1 MSYARILQ
9 SGGISDVSPAP
20 SSDRATAIRNV
31 LVHING
37 NRVTWEH
44 LGMHGAVWRVNAEH
58 AGTIFSYS
66 NDTTCCKN
74 GSGHVGET
82 DDRLTRAM
90 IKRVCLLESNTNIDD
105 VVGISVDGLP
115 SHEYTSNGVG
125 VSCFLTGAGRSLP
138 PLWPPPPPPFFAH
151 LMCSRYPE

>member
-9 SGGISDVSPAP
+9 SGGVSEVPP
-20 SSDRATAIRNV
+20 TQSSDRATAIRNV

-66 NDTTCCKN
+66 NDTTCCKK
-74 GSGHVGET
+74 GSGPVGET

-125 VSCFLTGAGRSLP
+125 VSCFLTGAGRFLP
-138 PLWPPPPPPFFAH
+138 L
-151 LMCSRYPE
+151 